1 LFFQSGGTLP
11 VPEDINDI
19 LEQKHDTVIQSI
31 NVSMEKKVKRQIE
44 EEDDEIYYPYLYTNY
59 LGQLNFQYTFG
70 DGGGQDWVVSKLF
83 V

>member
-1 LFFQSGGTLP
+1 LFSQSGGTLP
-11 VPEDINDI
+11 VLEDINDI
-19 LEQKHDTVIQSI
+19 LEQKHDTVIQS

-44 EEDDEIYYPYLYTNY
+44 EEDDDIYYPYPYTNY

-70 DGGGQDWVVSKLF
+70 DGGGQDWVVSELF